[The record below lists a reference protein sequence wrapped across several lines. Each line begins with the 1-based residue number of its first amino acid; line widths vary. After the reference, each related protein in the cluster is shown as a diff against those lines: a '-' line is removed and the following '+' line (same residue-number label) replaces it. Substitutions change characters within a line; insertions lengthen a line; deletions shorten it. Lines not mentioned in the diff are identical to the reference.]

1 MTGNRNDMLTTMLRD
16 AAVQEVLP
24 PLPAGEIRR
33 HAERARTR
41 RRVAAVALT
50 VAVVAGGSVAFQQL
64 ASESGLFSNAPAQ
77 PSRSGPPTALPT
89 TQDRPTSAPS
99 DTTAPVE
106 SSTDSS
112 RTGDG
117 DDTASTGSATTWP
130 APPEA
135 RGAQGS
141 WRPWELPGY
150 DYGSIVSARM
160 EDGHAVVTFDR
171 EQLYTAEQWE
181 EKTGEKEDMDFRTVN
196 ESTRT
201 RQFVVEDD
209 APLYGNWLLASA
221 DGVTSGPVTRYP
233 PEKLVEAINARLT
246 RDAVWR
252 QQHPED
258 SGGGT
263 PGVPV
268 FLFHRDGLN
277 GPVAY
282 LEEATMWIG

>member
-16 AAVQEVLP
+16 AAVQEILP

-64 ASESGLFSNAPAQ
+64 ASESGLFSNAPTT

-99 DTTAPVE
+99 DTTAPAE
-106 SSTDSS
+106 SSTDPS

-117 DDTASTGSATTWP
+117 DDTRSAGSATAWP
-130 APPEA
+130 APPEV
-135 RGAQGS
+135 RGANS
-141 WRPWELPGY
+141 TWRPWELPGY

-160 EDGHAVVTFDR
+160 EDGHAVITFDR

-181 EKTGEKEDMDFRTVN
+181 EKTGEQEDMDFRIVN

-201 RQFVVEDD
+201 RQFVIQDD
-209 APLYGNWLLASA
+209 APLYGNWLLASP
-221 DGVTSGPVTRYP
+221 DGVTSGPVTRYS
-233 PEKLVEAINARLT
+233 PEQLVERINDRLT

-252 QQHPED
+252 QQNPDDKATEPPRV
-258 SGGGT
+258 S
-263 PGVPV
+263 V
-268 FLFHRDGLN
+268 FLFHSDSLN

-282 LEEATMWIG
+282 LEEASMWIG